1 MRNILAVTATSIL
14 LVACGDASNPIAAAN
29 GAAGPVVKPGLWEVT
44 TTSHFDLS
52 ETVKLCMED
61 ALETDRDYLRAD
73 PGEGCVAER
82 KTIPG
87 GLHQITRCEAF
98 GLKSMVDMTFTGDAE
113 AFETKGTI
121 TLNQAPPVQSSRKAR
136 WLGPCPKGMSDGE
149 AVDAG

>member
-1 MRNILAVTATSIL
+1 MRN
-14 LVACGDASNPIAAAN
+14 LVAMTAVFALLAACGQGANPAAPADA
-29 GAAGPVVKPGLWEVT
+29 AAGPAVKPGLWEVT
-44 TTSHFDLS
+44 TTSHFDLT

-73 PGEGCVAER
+73 AGEGCVVER
-82 KTIPG
+82 KAIPG

-98 GLKSMVDMTFTGDAE
+98 GLKSTADMTFTGDAE

-121 TLNQAPPVQSSRKAR
+121 TLNDAPPVKSSRKAR
-136 WLGPCPKGMSDGE
+136 WLGPCPADMHDGD